1 MGLQCYVLL
10 VLISMFIHCNTNTIN
25 CLGDKACYETNGK
38 TLNCNANEPCIINC
52 DSQGGSK
59 ACRKTNIYQ
68 NDATTMT
75 VNCLNKWDCDDNYIY
90 CGVGGCTVNCGFTG
104 EY

>member
-1 MGLQCYVLL
+1 MCLQCYALL
-10 VLISMFIHCNTNTIN
+10 VLLSMSIHGDTNTID
-25 CLGDKACYETNGK
+25 CLGDKDCYLQ

-52 DSQGGSK
+52 DSQGGGQTK
-59 ACRKTNIYQ
+59 ACREANIYQ
-68 NDATTMT
+68 NNATTMT

>member
-1 MGLQCYVLL
+1 MCLQCYALL
-10 VLISMFIHCNTNTIN
+10 VLVPMFIHGDTNTID
-25 CLGDKACYETNGK
+25 CLGDRACYDQTK
-38 TLNCNANEPCIINC
+38 YCNANEPCIINC
-52 DSQGGSK
+52 DSQGAGSK
-59 ACRKTNIYQ
+59 ACRGANIYQ
-68 NDATTMT
+68 NNATTMT

>member
-1 MGLQCYVLL
+1 MCLQCYALL
-10 VLISMFIHCNTNTIN
+10 VLLSMFIHGNTNTIN
-25 CLGDKACYETNGK
+25 CLGYRACDGQ
-38 TLNCNANEPCIINC
+38 TLSCNANEPCIINC
-52 DSQGGSK
+52 ESQEGGSK
-59 ACRKTNIYQ
+59 ACTQTNIYQ